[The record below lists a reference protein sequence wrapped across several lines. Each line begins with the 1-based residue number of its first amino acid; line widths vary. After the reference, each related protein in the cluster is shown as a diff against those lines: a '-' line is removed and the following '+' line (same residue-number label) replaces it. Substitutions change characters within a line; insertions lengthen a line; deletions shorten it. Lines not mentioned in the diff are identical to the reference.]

1 LGQDRPILSRSAA
14 QLRARAQDFQQLA
27 RTARTIA
34 AVGAL
39 LRLADRY
46 EALAESREQENAGVT
61 ALRH

>member
-1 LGQDRPILSRSAA
+1 MLARSAA

-27 RTARTIA
+27 KAARTIA

-46 EALAESREQENAGVT
+46 EALAESREQKEAGGT
-61 ALRH
+61 PTMH